1 VAQLLTENLVIAL
14 AGGVAGILAAFLL
27 TDLLVALAPPGTPRV
42 DELAVNGRVL
52 AFAASVT
59 LLAGLFF
66 GLLPAIK
73 GAGGSPQ
80 DALREGGRGG
90 SRAAGGRTRQLLVVA
105 QVSLALV
112 LLVGS
117 GLLVQSFRNLRT
129 IDLGFRPDGV
139 LSFRVTPPVARYPDA
154 QAAVAF
160 HEQLE
165 EALAALPGVESV
177 GATSALPL
185 AGFDS
190 DQGFAIEGRP
200 APPPD
205 QPQGVWFRVSTPAFL
220 ETAGIEIV
228 RGRGL
233 EAADDG
239 GSVPVVVVNETLAG
253 RYFPGEDPIGRRL
266 NMGRADAP
274 EWWQIVGVARD
285 VKHFSVRGEA
295 RNALYAP
302 LVQWQGR
309 TMFHVVRSERD
320 AESLVPEVRA
330 TIASLDPELAA
341 GQIAPLSELVGSDLA
356 PDRFVTMLVSLFAMA
371 AVTLAVVGLYGV
383 VSYDVSTRLR
393 EMGVRLALGAQPRAV
408 GVLVLRRSLQVVAV
422 GLVLGLL
429 GSAVLARFMES
440 LLYDVGAADPL
451 SLVGGS
457 LLLAS
462 AAGLA
467 ALIPA
472 RRAGRVDPVEV
483 LRSE

>member
-1 VAQLLTENLVIAL
+1 
-14 AGGVAGILAAFLL
+14 
-27 TDLLVALAPPGTPRV
+27 
-42 DELAVNGRVL
+42 
-52 AFAASVT
+52 
-59 LLAGLFF
+59 
-66 GLLPAIK
+66 
-73 GAGGSPQ
+73 
-80 DALREGGRGG
+80 
-90 SRAAGGRTRQLLVVA
+90 
-105 QVSLALV
+105 
-112 LLVGS
+112 
-117 GLLVQSFRNLRT
+117 
-129 IDLGFRPDGV
+129 
-139 LSFRVTPPVARYPDA
+139 
-154 QAAVAF
+154 
-160 HEQLE
+160 
-165 EALAALPGVESV
+165 
-177 GATSALPL
+177 
-185 AGFDS
+185 
-190 DQGFAIEGRP
+190 
-200 APPPD
+200 
-205 QPQGVWFRVSTPAFL
+205 
-220 ETAGIEIV
+220 
-228 RGRGL
+228 
-233 EAADDG
+233 
-239 GSVPVVVVNETLAG
+239 VPVVVVNETLAG